1 MFYTGCC
8 TKNDSWETT
17 WISSLTFV
25 IICGIHSPNQYQKQ
39 NSRINKQ
46 KIPQVLAFLKCGL
59 PFFVLSK
66 LLEKWRISFRPHFGN
81 AVGLRE
87 FYCKCFKNQTCNC
100 KTRLT
105 NKCRVLFLRS
115 KTIFNCS
122 FSSVSCFVGHPVQP
136 EKIQESLQRMRIK
149 YFTHFYLHYS
159 SLATDYSY
167 FILWE
172 ILFLVFLNPLHF
184 EPF

>member
-1 MFYTGCC
+1 MLHEKWQLRDDLNIVAYLCNNF
-8 TKNDSWETT
+8 
-17 WISSLTFV
+17 I
-25 IICGIHSPNQYQKQ
+25 IHSPNQYQKQ

-81 AVGLRE
+81 AAGLRE

-122 FSSVSCFVGHPVQP
+122 FSSVSCFVGHPVQCEIILLTARENTRFSTKD
-136 EKIQESLQRMRIK
+136 EK
-149 YFTHFYLHYS
+149 
-159 SLATDYSY
+159 
-167 FILWE
+167 
-172 ILFLVFLNPLHF
+172 
-184 EPF
+184 